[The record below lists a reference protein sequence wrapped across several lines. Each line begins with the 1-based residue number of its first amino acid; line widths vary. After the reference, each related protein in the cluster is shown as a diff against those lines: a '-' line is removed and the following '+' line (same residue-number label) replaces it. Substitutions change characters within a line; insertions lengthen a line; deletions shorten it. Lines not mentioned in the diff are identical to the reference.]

1 MNILGLLTALALAT
15 CPAAA
20 QHDTREVL
28 EAIYSNA
35 KAAYAERN
43 FVGAVKNFELLKTH
57 IPEWKDNY
65 FNLATAHLYSGSIG
79 QAFDVLDEVGKI
91 RASVDENLG
100 LMHALYAVTKYPED
114 AEIASR
120 YCSIIASM
128 LNQPNDFIYPERY
141 KSSQSMLNICIK
153 AAKLAPGDAQVYMTL
168 ASLLTLL
175 KEYKAAIS
183 IFDDWLLRFGHE
195 NAEATRGAKNSLT
208 ETLVR
213 NGNYERAFK
222 LAMEV
227 FEQDPSPE
235 NRQKVAYVRKIGWPI
250 DRMAWEYQKES
261 VEQMVAGYDTSNPMI
276 CKSNKQWR
284 VAFNFSQEATIHPDS
299 VSVSLLN
306 PETAYKTYGKLDD
319 PVFVGPELEIYPRM
333 YHERW
338 IHLVNIQDAFM
349 SGHPGIIHSDCTLY
363 TGSHHV
369 NTDLQSFRDK
379 EIEIREIPYRAVS
392 IIQHQ
397 TRNYYHW
404 MLEALPKLLLL
415 KKHVLDLPGYED
427 VKIIVPEK
435 GIAGC
440 IDATLN
446 MPEFDSLRDRFIP
459 YTLPSNTR
467 YHFPKGLHVVDWIHP
482 LEDTHQTLH
491 KNLWSAY
498 WPPREIHHLVR
509 SFFYDAL
516 KSRNRF
522 PALSPSNHV
531 GEIVYV
537 SRLNTVRGFPNEAEL
552 LEYLQE
558 RFGERLRIHTGSE
571 EQLEQVAIFTR
582 ARVVAGTHGAG
593 FATRLIAF
601 RIAKVETKTIGLM
614 NYIFAQPGAA
624 LVFVPMNP
632 LIEFC
637 FGHIVSAMGGT
648 HYLLTSIPGSHYHGT
663 YKTLSKPEMIV
674 MGNTIEIALANV
686 LSKGEGGGAELDHEE
701 L

>member
-1 MNILGLLTALALAT
+1 MNILQLLTALALAT
-15 CPAAA
+15 GLAAA
-20 QHDTREVL
+20 QQDPRELL

-43 FVGAVKNFELLKTH
+43 FVEAVKNFELLKTN

-65 FNLATAHLYSGSIG
+65 FNLATAHLYGGSIG
-79 QAFDVLDEVGKI
+79 QAFEVLDEV
-91 RASVDENLG
+91 
-100 LMHALYAVTKYPED
+100 VTKYPED
-114 AEIASR
+114 AELASK

-128 LNQPNDFIYPERY
+128 LNQPNDFVYPERY
-141 KSSQSMLNICIK
+141 KSSQAMLNVCIK
-153 AAKLAPGDAQVYMTL
+153 AVKLAPEDAQVYITL

-213 NGNYERAFK
+213 NGDYDRAFE
-222 LAMEV
+222 LALEV

-250 DRMAWEYQKES
+250 DLMAWEYQKES
-261 VEQMVAGYDTSNPMI
+261 VEQMVAGYDTSNPLI
-276 CKSNKQWR
+276 CKTNKQWR
-284 VAFNFSQEATIHPDS
+284 VAFNYSQEATLHPDKI
-299 VSVSLLN
+299 SVSLLN
-306 PETAYKTYGKLDD
+306 PETAYKTYGKPDD
-319 PVFVGPELEIYPRM
+319 PVFVGPELKIYPRM

-338 IHLVNIQDAFM
+338 IHLVNIQDAFI

-415 KKHVLDLPGYED
+415 KKHLLDLQGYED

-446 MPEFDSLRDRFIP
+446 MPEFDSLRHRFIP
-459 YTLPSNTR
+459 YTLPTNTR

-482 LEDTHQTLH
+482 LDDTHQTLH

-509 SFFYDAL
+509 SFFHDAL

-522 PALSPSNHV
+522 PSLSPNNHV

-552 LEYLQE
+552 LEYLSQ
-558 RFGERLRIHTGSE
+558 RFGERLQIHTGSE

-582 ARVVAGTHGAG
+582 ARVVAGTHGA
-593 FATRLIAF
+593 
-601 RIAKVETKTIGLM
+601 GLM

-637 FGHIVSAMGGT
+637 FGHIVSAMEGT
-648 HYLLTSIPGSHYHGT
+648 HYLLTSIPGSHYHGI
-663 YKTLSKPEMIV
+663 YETLSKSEMIV
-674 MGNTIEIALANV
+674 MGNTIETALEDV
-686 LSKGEGGGAELDHEE
+686 LSRNEGVATELDHEE

>member
-15 CPAAA
+15 GHAAA
-20 QHDTREVL
+20 QQDTRELL
-28 EAIYSNA
+28 ETIYSNA

-43 FVGAVKNFELLKTH
+43 FVEAVKNFELLKTN

-65 FNLATAHLYSGSIG
+65 FNLATAHLYGGSIG
-79 QAFDVLDEVGKI
+79 QAFEVLDEV
-91 RASVDENLG
+91 
-100 LMHALYAVTKYPED
+100 VTKYPED
-114 AEIASR
+114 AELASK

-141 KSSQSMLNICIK
+141 KSSQAMLNVCIK
-153 AAKLAPGDAQVYMTL
+153 AVKLAPEDAQIYMTL

-175 KEYKAAIS
+175 KEYMAAIS
-183 IFDDWLLRFGHE
+183 IFDDWLLRFGHQD
-195 NAEATRGAKNSLT
+195 AEATRGAKNSLT

-213 NGNYERAFK
+213 NGDYERAFE
-222 LAMEV
+222 LAVEV

-250 DRMAWEYQKES
+250 DLMAWEYQKES
-261 VEQMVAGYDTSNPMI
+261 VQQMVAGYDTSNPLI
-276 CKSNKQWR
+276 CKTNKQWR
-284 VAFNFSQEATIHPDS
+284 VAFNFSQEATLRPDKI
-299 VSVSLLN
+299 SVSLLN
-306 PETAYKTYGKLDD
+306 AETAYKSYGKPDD
-319 PVFVGPELEIYPRM
+319 PVFVGPELKIYPRM

-379 EIEIREIPYRAVS
+379 ETQIREIPYRAVS

-415 KKHVLDLPGYED
+415 KKHLLDLPGYED

-446 MPEFDSLRDRFIP
+446 MPEFDSLRHRFIP

-482 LEDTHQTLH
+482 HDDTHQTLH

-509 SFFYDAL
+509 SFFHDAL
-516 KSRNRF
+516 KYRNRF
-522 PALSPSNHV
+522 PSLSPNNHV

-552 LEYLQE
+552 LEYLSE
-558 RFGERLRIHTGSE
+558 RFGERLQIHTGSE

-582 ARVVAGTHGAG
+582 ARVVAGTHGA
-593 FATRLIAF
+593 
-601 RIAKVETKTIGLM
+601 GLM

-637 FGHIVSAMGGT
+637 FGHIVSAMEGT

-663 YKTLSKPEMIV
+663 YEKLSKSEMIV
-674 MGNTIEIALANV
+674 MGNTIETALADV
-686 LSKGEGGGAELDHEE
+686 LSRNEGDAMELDHEE

>member
-1 MNILGLLTALALAT
+1 MNILQLLTALALAT
-15 CPAAA
+15 GLAAA
-20 QHDTREVL
+20 QQDPRELL

-43 FVGAVKNFELLKTH
+43 FVEAVKNFELLKTN

-65 FNLATAHLYSGSIG
+65 FNLATAHLYGGSIG
-79 QAFDVLDEVGKI
+79 QAFEVLDEV
-91 RASVDENLG
+91 
-100 LMHALYAVTKYPED
+100 VTKYPED
-114 AEIASR
+114 AELASK

-128 LNQPNDFIYPERY
+128 LNQPNDFVYPERY
-141 KSSQSMLNICIK
+141 KSSQAMLNVCIK
-153 AAKLAPGDAQVYMTL
+153 AVKLAPEDAQVYITL

-213 NGNYERAFK
+213 NGDYDRAFE
-222 LAMEV
+222 LALEV

-250 DRMAWEYQKES
+250 DLMAWEYQKES
-261 VEQMVAGYDTSNPMI
+261 VEQMVAGYDTSNPLI
-276 CKSNKQWR
+276 CKTNKQWR
-284 VAFNFSQEATIHPDS
+284 VAFNYSQEATLHPDKI
-299 VSVSLLN
+299 SVSLLN
-306 PETAYKTYGKLDD
+306 PETAYKTYGKPDD
-319 PVFVGPELEIYPRM
+319 PVFVGPELKIYPRM

-338 IHLVNIQDAFM
+338 IDLVNIQDAFI

-415 KKHVLDLPGYED
+415 KKHLLDLQGYED

-446 MPEFDSLRDRFIP
+446 MPEFDSLRHRFIP
-459 YTLPSNTR
+459 YTLPTNTR

-482 LEDTHQTLH
+482 LDDTHQTLH

-509 SFFYDAL
+509 SFFHDAL

-522 PALSPSNHV
+522 PSLSPNNHV

-552 LEYLQE
+552 LEYLSQ
-558 RFGERLRIHTGSE
+558 RFGERLQIHTGSE

-582 ARVVAGTHGAG
+582 ARVVAGTHGA
-593 FATRLIAF
+593 
-601 RIAKVETKTIGLM
+601 GLM

-637 FGHIVSAMGGT
+637 FGHIVSAMEGT
-648 HYLLTSIPGSHYHGT
+648 HYLLTSIPGSHYHGI
-663 YKTLSKPEMIV
+663 YETLSKSEMIV
-674 MGNTIEIALANV
+674 MGNTIETALEDV
-686 LSKGEGGGAELDHEE
+686 LSRNEGVATELDHEE